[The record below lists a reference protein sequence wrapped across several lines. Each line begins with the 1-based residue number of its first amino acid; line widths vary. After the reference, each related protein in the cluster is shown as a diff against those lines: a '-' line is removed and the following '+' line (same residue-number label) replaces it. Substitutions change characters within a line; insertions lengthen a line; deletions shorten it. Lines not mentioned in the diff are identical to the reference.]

1 VGAGKDEPTIYR
13 EGLELSWHW
22 TEPIPWSFEDSL
34 HALTTAKK
42 DGFYTTA
49 VYDSHE
55 ENQEEIQRLANCRIH
70 DYGESEEFIIL
81 QKIYRTFY
89 LSGSLI
95 ASRYSLF
102 NQVSTTLTQDD
113 FSYARWRKEP

>member
-1 VGAGKDEPTIYR
+1 MNFLGTDRTNTMV
-13 EGLELSWHW
+13 
-22 TEPIPWSFEDSL
+22 FEDSL

-70 DYGESEEFIIL
+70 DYGESEEFINFVKKSIEL
-81 QKIYRTFY
+81 FICREA
-89 LSGSLI
+89 LI
-95 ASRYSLF
+95 AIFFIQPSIYYI
-102 NQVSTTLTQDD
+102 D
-113 FSYARWRKEP
+113 AG